1 MALELSCLDMELLL
15 SFSTPVDSTKEGA
28 TAAVTTAQAQ
38 QADPPTNQ
46 IQVDNPAQKLPIN
59 DPQAVKESLAA
70 QDNQLASDGASSE
83 LVENSKIIHVDLT
96 DKNGEK
102 YSTSY
107 KAEVVFTRDDFSKKK
122 DNYKVKGSV
131 TIYKCQQ
138 CPYQNP
144 KIQSIK
150 EHLVNHRK

>member
-15 SFSTPVDSTKEGA
+15 SFSTPVDSTKEGMTA
-28 TAAVTTAQAQ
+28 TLTTAQAQ
-38 QADPPTNQ
+38 QANPTTQ
-46 IQVDNPAQKLPIN
+46 IQVDNPAQKPPTN
-59 DPQAVKESLAA
+59 DPQEVKESVST
-70 QDNQLASDGASSE
+70 QDNQLVSVSASSE
-83 LVENSKIIHVDLT
+83 LVENSKIIPVDLT

>member
-15 SFSTPVDSTKEGA
+15 SFSTPVDSTKEGMTA
-28 TAAVTTAQAQ
+28 TVTTAQAQ
-38 QADPPTNQ
+38 QANPTTQ
-46 IQVDNPAQKLPIN
+46 IQVDNPAQKPPTN
-59 DPQAVKESLAA
+59 DPQEVKESVST
-70 QDNQLASDGASSE
+70 QDNQLVSVSASSE
-83 LVENSKIIHVDLT
+83 LVENSKIIPVDLT

-150 EHLVNHRK
+150 EHQVNHRK